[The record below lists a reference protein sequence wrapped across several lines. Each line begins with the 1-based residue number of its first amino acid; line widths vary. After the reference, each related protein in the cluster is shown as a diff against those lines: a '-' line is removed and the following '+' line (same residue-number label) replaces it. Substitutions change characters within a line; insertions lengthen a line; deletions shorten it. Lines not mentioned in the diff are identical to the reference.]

1 MNTQHTK
8 TTLVTDREG
17 RVDVAYYHRKA
28 MKMRSEFIAAQAA
41 SGFKFLRR
49 SVSNL
54 FSAPLKQRNA

>member
-1 MNTQHTK
+1 
-8 TTLVTDREG
+8 
-17 RVDVAYYHRKA
+17 